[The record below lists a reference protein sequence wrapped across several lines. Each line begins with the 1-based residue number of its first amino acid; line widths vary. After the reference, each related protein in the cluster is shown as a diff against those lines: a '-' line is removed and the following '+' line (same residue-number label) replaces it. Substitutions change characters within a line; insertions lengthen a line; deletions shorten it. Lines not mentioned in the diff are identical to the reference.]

1 MCRRRGGLIRFLL
14 VVAGRATGC
23 WSGIARCSLGL
34 IGTIA
39 CKVRSIPGRNFEK
52 AKRLD
57 ISQRTKPILEVFLS
71 PFSAKP
77 PSILLSLTHSLTQL
91 AREDIGEQGKAV

>member
-14 VVAGRATGC
+14 VVAGRASGC

-57 ISQRTKPILEVFLS
+57 ISQETKPVLEVFLS

-77 PSILLSLTHSLTQL
+77 PSILLSLTHLTHL